1 MVTEVGGE
9 EVDPTLLPEKLSRVS
24 GSAISADVVDNPRKS
39 TLIPKWCYGSVVRE
53 GKEVCGWSEEGHHVW
68 PWVVVEDVWYEWQR
82 SGEIVVRW
90 VQETLQGWQQESHQ
104 STYRQLV
111 QQF

>member
-39 TLIPKWCYGSVVRE
+39 TLIPK
-53 GKEVCGWSEEGHHVW
+53 
-68 PWVVVEDVWYEWQR
+68 
-82 SGEIVVRW
+82 
-90 VQETLQGWQQESHQ
+90 
-104 STYRQLV
+104 
-111 QQF
+111 